1 MSAAKLVKL
10 GAQVEVEAGL
20 GPGAVLPTTPIS
32 KPAQPS
38 PPTARRSSV
47 LRRHGSAPAQTAG
60 GGNRAGSSP
69 VRVHASLL
77 DPFNE
82 KELIQKFAERGIS
95 AISMELIPR
104 TTRAQKMDVLS
115 SQANL
120 GGYEAVILAA
130 RHANKIFPMM
140 TTAAG
145 TILPAKVFII
155 GVGVAGLQAIATAK
169 RLGAKVT
176 AYDTRPVV
184 EEQVKSLGAQFF
196 KIDLGETGQTKDGY
210 AKALTE
216 EQIQKQR
223 DAMKKTC
230 GDSDVVITAAQVFG
244 RRAPILVTAEMLN
257 AMKPGSVVVDL
268 AVETGGNVEGVVYDQ
283 VTDRNGVKIV
293 GIANLPGARAA
304 ACQPGLFRKP
314 HEPDRGILG
323 QAEQKFRP
331 QARRRNHQGLPGH
344 ARRQNRERKTR
355 RQTQLSPMDT
365 NILFIFIL
373 SIFIGFEVISKV
385 PSMLHTPL
393 MSGTNAIHG
402 IILFGGI
409 LVLADAATPLA
420 RTLGFVA
427 VIFGSANVFG
437 GFMVTDRMLQM
448 FKKKKK

>member
-1 MSAAKLVKL
+1 MKISVPRETHPGETRAPLTPDSAAKLVKL
-10 GAQVEVEAGL
+10 GASVEIEAGL
-20 GPGAVLPTTPIS
+20 GLAAGFSDDAYLKAGATI
-32 KPAQPS
+32 
-38 PPTARRSSV
+38 TADRRALVSSGDIV
-47 LRRHGSAPAQTAG
+47 LRLRKP
-60 GGNRAGSSP
+60 P
-69 VRVHASLL
+69 VEEIAWLKENSVHTSLL

-82 KELIQKFAERGIS
+82 KELVQKFAERGVS
-95 AISMELIPR
+95 AISMEFIPR

-130 RHANKIFPMM
+130 RYANKIFPMM

-184 EEQVKSLGAQFF
+184 EEQVKSLGAQFL

-230 GDSDVVITAAQVFG
+230 GESDIVITAAQVFG
-244 RRAPILVTAEMLN
+244 RRAPILVTAEMLG

-293 GIANLPGARAA
+293 GIANLPGRA
-304 ACQPGLFRKP
+304 PL
-314 HEPDRGILG
+314 
-323 QAEQKFRP
+323 
-331 QARRRNHQGLPGH
+331 H
-344 ARRQNRERKTR
+344 ASQ
-355 RQTQLSPMDT
+355 
-365 NILFIFIL
+365 
-373 SIFIGFEVISKV
+373 VY
-385 PSMLHTPL
+385 
-393 MSGTNAIHG
+393 
-402 IILFGGI
+402 
-409 LVLADAATPLA
+409 
-420 RTLGFVA
+420 
-427 VIFGSANVFG
+427 SANLVNLIEEFWDKPEKKFVLKLDDEIIKGCLVTHG
-437 GFMVTDRMLQM
+437 GKVVNEKLIA
-448 FKKKKK
+448 K

>member
-1 MSAAKLVKL
+1 MKISAPKEIHPGETRAPLTPDSVAKLTRL

-20 GPGAVLPTTPIS
+20 GAAAGFPDDAYAKAGAAIS
-32 KPAQPS
+32 SDRKS
-38 PPTARRSSV
+38 LLSSADIV
-47 LRRHGSAPAQTAG
+47 LRLRKP
-60 GGNRAGSSP
+60 P
-69 VRVHASLL
+69 VEEIALLKPNAIHASLL

-82 KELIQKFAERGIS
+82 KELIQKFAERGVS

-130 RHANKIFPMM
+130 RYSNKIFPMM

-184 EEQVKSLGAQFF
+184 EEQVKSLAAQFL

-210 AKALTE
+210 AKALTD

-230 GDSDVVITAAQVFG
+230 GDSDVVISAAQVFG
-244 RRAPILVTAEMLN
+244 RKAPVLVTGEMLD

-283 VTDRNGVKIV
+283 VTDRKGVKII
-293 GIANLPGARAA
+293 GIANLPGRA
-304 ACQPGLFRKP
+304 PL
-314 HEPDRGILG
+314 
-323 QAEQKFRP
+323 
-331 QARRRNHQGLPGH
+331 H
-344 ARRQNRERKTR
+344 ASQ
-355 RQTQLSPMDT
+355 
-365 NILFIFIL
+365 
-373 SIFIGFEVISKV
+373 VY
-385 PSMLHTPL
+385 
-393 MSGTNAIHG
+393 
-402 IILFGGI
+402 
-409 LVLADAATPLA
+409 
-420 RTLGFVA
+420 
-427 VIFGSANVFG
+427 SANLVNLLEEFWDKKEKVFTLKLEDEIIKGCLVTHG
-437 GFMVTDRMLQM
+437 GKIVNEKLLPKTN
-448 FKKKKK
+448 